1 MKHKLFLSVGPFPP
15 QPGLSVPR
23 SRIFLRSHLPTS
35 LLISFHTVC
44 RHSSTTS
51 SPLSTSPPL
60 RSRPLRSRPLR
71 SRPLRS
77 PAPFTTPALF
87 SSDLISLS
95 AYISDPLCYLSLR
108 SPALLTSLPALFSSP
123 LLSLSALPLCSR
135 CPLETV
141 SGHALGRLVLKSRS
155 HRTKSSNRT
164 AAATMPPAIPAVCG
178 RRNPSG
184 ATMMYAVHTAVMNIP
199 GSSVT

>member
-35 LLISFHTVC
+35 FLISFHTVC
-44 RHSSTTS
+44 RHSSTSS
-51 SPLSTSPPL
+51 SPLSTSP
-60 RSRPLRSRPLR
+60 PLRSRPLR

>member
-35 LLISFHTVC
+35 ILISFHTVC
-44 RHSSTTS
+44 RHSSTSS
-51 SPLSTSPPL
+51 SPLSTSP
-60 RSRPLRSRPLR
+60 PLR